1 MLLSCNRIIT
11 AASSLAHFLLGFGS
25 PIRQMNL
32 QGFHNESQLHVDTEG
47 HPFNYEKQAWEQ
59 QRLPE

>member
-32 QGFHNESQLHVDTEG
+32 QGFHNESRLHVDTEG
-47 HPFNYEKQAWEQ
+47 RMFNYEKQA
-59 QRLPE
+59 